1 MIIIINYIQ
10 VEEILIKQEL
20 NNNSLQTRLFF
31 TEKVLWLSDAWRRC
45 PQSLPA
51 HWRI

>member
-1 MIIIINYIQ
+1 MIIIINDIQ
-10 VEEILIKQEL
+10 IKEIHIKQEL
-20 NNNSLQTRLFF
+20 KINSLHTRLFF